1 MQFENLERIFDELK
15 DKSVSACKRKQAL
28 IDLEKIAS
36 DPDKDHDA
44 WLSHIEV
51 WRRMGGFSVLTNL
64 FKSDDDEIV
73 ELVSNAMSSLTPT
86 SRRPSERLVHICQFQ
101 IRFKELEYSVSGSAY
116 NVWTAALILS
126 TWIAKDQDLKEWIHA
141 YKDEERFLNAIEIG
155 SGLGLCG
162 LVLAKVCQ
170 TINDTA
176 VPFDEHRQSRR
187 WFKVSLSDLV
197 PAVLE
202 NLRCSIDCNGLGDC
216 ARAVRMDWAEEAGIS
231 SGSSQRSWY
240 GGEGKDGPSEV
251 GLAENEN
258 FQLLLGSDVCY
269 DEDHPELVAGLVRR
283 RLASGGRLLL
293 CCAVRVSTFHEA
305 LMERL
310 QACCRCDSPPAQ
322 TGGAIIMSGSHVE
335 CEAVDSEAER
345 WGLRL
350 PEEAC
355 AQHSRS
361 YPGGMVLIRAVR

>member
-310 QACCRCDSPPAQ
+310 QACC
-322 TGGAIIMSGSHVE
+322 SHVE